1 MNHITRIPR
10 GAPLRRIMREAAMS
24 TDKNSLPA
32 EAVTIPMP
40 AMSSASEAI
49 CGDEQKRIWKSDD
62 LLGTET
68 EALIV
73 HRGQTYRLRCTKQG
87 KLILYK

>member
-1 MNHITRIPR
+1 
-10 GAPLRRIMREAAMS
+10 MS
-24 TDKNSLPA
+24 TEKNPAPAESALPA
-32 EAVTIPMP
+32 APNP
-40 AMSSASEAI
+40 GEAI
-49 CGDEQKRIWKSDD
+49 NGDEQKRIWKSDD